1 MIVILVIL
9 YATINDNPLDD
20 TQLPPIPHLDKLIHA
35 TMFGGL
41 LGALTFDRH
50 RAGLRIDRKALLP
63 VAIAC
68 VIGGAFDEI
77 AQQYLTSA
85 RAGDIIDLAADFI
98 GITVA
103 YYTAPPAVRRVLRK
117 D

>member
-1 MIVILVIL
+1 MIVIAVIL
-9 YATINDNPLDD
+9 YATINNNPLDD

-35 TMFGGL
+35 IMFGGL
-41 LGALTFDRH
+41 FGSLTFDRH
-50 RAGLRIDRKALLP
+50 RAGMSINRKALIP

-68 VIGGAFDEI
+68 IISGACDEF

-85 RAGDIIDLAADFI
+85 RAGDIIDFAADCI